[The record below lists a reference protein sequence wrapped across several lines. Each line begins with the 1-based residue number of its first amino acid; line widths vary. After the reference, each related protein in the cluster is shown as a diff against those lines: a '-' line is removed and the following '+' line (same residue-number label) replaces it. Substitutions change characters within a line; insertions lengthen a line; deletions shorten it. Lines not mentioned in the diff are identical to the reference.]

1 MVVGSETGSAAC
13 AANSDRVIAVL
24 SLVPVGLGL
33 FLLAFG
39 VPERRLLAPKP
50 RNMALVAVL
59 SVVVGPVALLTLS
72 FAGWLTL
79 IALLVAGVLLTAG
92 LEPPRQDPAEQR

>member
-1 MVVGSETGSAAC
+1 M
-13 AANSDRVIAVL
+13 L

-50 RNMALVAVL
+50 RNLILVGVLAVL
-59 SVVVGPVALLTLS
+59 VGPVALIGLGV
-72 FAGWLTL
+72 AGWLTL
-79 IALLVAGVLLTAG
+79 IALFVAAVLLTAG
-92 LEPPRQDPAEQR
+92 LEPPRQDPAEQP